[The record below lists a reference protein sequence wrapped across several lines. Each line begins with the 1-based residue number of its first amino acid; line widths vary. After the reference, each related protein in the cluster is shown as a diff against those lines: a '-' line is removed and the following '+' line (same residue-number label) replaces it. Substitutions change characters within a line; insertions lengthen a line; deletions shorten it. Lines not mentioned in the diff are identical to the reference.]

1 MRATRVLATRP
12 ERAVVALAELC
23 DERKDEDLVHAPTYV
38 SHRPSLPPQ
47 TPYTVGSQSMRPK
60 GAPAPT
66 TLSPPMKLSEPA
78 PSLSVQETDRPPP
91 PDHMAPKRGRWTSP
105 PPVEAPSADH
115 TLFEN
120 QLGKGLE
127 LATSSSEARQRE
139 KRTSSHSSSSN
150 SEHLTDGEHSEAA
163 ESDDITSVRSF
174 TEGSIPASGSSVQ
187 RRPSWH
193 VHDNPIRPAHFPFNG
208 NAVRGKYPR
217 YLETAPI
224 PFRTPP
230 QSHPPPARLDS
241 LRRLPSHR
249 PSRPPSWPS
258 STITPIAASIPLPSS
273 PDPTLDPTLADSSA
287 VYYQTTPRSPCSN
300 VLYLGSGTLPLQY
313 QMHHNRNV
321 LTPPDIFPSS
331 HPPSLMSNNNPRLH
345 AGLVADVGRSSAGPE
360 TPTPASY
367 SHSHSLSSTTIIP
380 PTPPPHAS
388 KFSCTTQADALRHSA
403 SPRHR
408 SRSPSQPQIGLDAS
422 SGSPCHSAQLSVD
435 NMSTHTKTTECDTN
449 DTGCSSP
456 HLSSTSNSSSPAPS
470 STGYATSI
478 SRSPSPHSPSPR
490 QTVIPP
496 PPDEK
501 PEEALLLPTQ
511 IQAPLAELSLVDND
525 VVSRTVSPPGR

>member
-60 GAPAPT
+60 GAPASAS
-66 TLSPPMKLSEPA
+66 LSPPTRLSEPA
-78 PSLSVQETDRPPP
+78 TSPPVQQTARPPP
-91 PDHMAPKRGRWTSP
+91 PEHMAPKRSRWTSP
-105 PPVEAPSADH
+105 PPAEAPSADH

-127 LATSSSEARQRE
+127 LATSSSEARQKE

-163 ESDDITSVRSF
+163 ESDEITSVRSF
-174 TEGSIPASGSSVQ
+174 TERSIPASGSSVQ

-193 VHDNPIRPAHFPFNG
+193 VHDNPVRLTHSPFNG
-208 NAVRGKYPR
+208 NAVRGRYPR
-217 YLETAPI
+217 YLETSPI

-230 QSHPPPARLDS
+230 QPHPLARLDS

-249 PSRPPSWPS
+249 PPRPPSWPS

-273 PDPTLDPTLADSSA
+273 PDSTLDPTLADSSA
-287 VYYQTTPRSPCSN
+287 VYYQTTPRTPCSN
-300 VLYLGSGTLPLQY
+300 ILYPSSLPSQY
-313 QMHHNRNV
+313 QMHLNRNV
-321 LTPPDIFPSS
+321 LVPPDIFPSNL
-331 HPPSLMSNNNPRLH
+331 PPSLMSNNNVRLH

-360 TPTPASY
+360 TPKPTSY

-388 KFSCTTQADALRHSA
+388 TFTSTTQADASRRSA

-408 SRSPSQPQIGLDAS
+408 SRSPSRPQTGLDAS
-422 SGSPCHSAQLSVD
+422 PGSPCHSAHLSVD

-449 DTGCSSP
+449 DAGCSSP

-470 STGYATSI
+470 STGYATSV
-478 SRSPSPHSPSPR
+478 SRSPSPHSPSPAAAA
-490 QTVIPP
+490 IPP
-496 PPDEK
+496 PDKK

-511 IQAPLAELSLVDND
+511 MQAPLAELSLVDND
-525 VVSRTVSPPGR
+525 VVSRTVSPPVR